1 MCAGIPPFVAL
12 HLTLGE
18 KKPGI
23 NKGYEFKFNYVIGL
37 YLVDV
42 NIICLVIKIII
53 LMSFGNEPPS
63 NELNNNEK
71 YHNLLM
77 KAIKF
82 CFRSSLAMNLYS
94 LLFYIIGTDMFVC
107 YRLLYLW
114 RLMLLFLFDI

>member
-1 MCAGIPPFVAL
+1 MCAVIPPFVAL

-18 KKPGI
+18 KRSGI
-23 NKGYEFKFNYVIGL
+23 NMGYEFNFNYVIGL

-42 NIICLVIKIII
+42 NITCLVIKTSI
-53 LMSFGNEPPS
+53 LMGFGDEPPS

-71 YHNLLM
+71 YHNLLK

-94 LLFYIIGTDMFVC
+94 
-107 YRLLYLW
+107 
-114 RLMLLFLFDI
+114 